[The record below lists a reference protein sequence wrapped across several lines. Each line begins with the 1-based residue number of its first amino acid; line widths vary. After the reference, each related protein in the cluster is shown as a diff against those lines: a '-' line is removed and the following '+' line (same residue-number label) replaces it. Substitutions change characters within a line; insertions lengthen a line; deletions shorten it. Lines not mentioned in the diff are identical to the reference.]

1 MHNIGQLE
9 RFLGRLLEQLLKT
22 GLPLIGN
29 VLKPLVKSVLIQLGL
44 TAAAS
49 AADAAIHKKIFGS
62 SNTTLIVSNEEM
74 NNIMKIIKSLE
85 KSGLLIKGLSETI
98 KKEAKEQ
105 KGGFLSMLLGTL
117 GASLV
122 GNLFTGKAKGVIA
135 TSQGREANM
144 PGRGT
149 SRAGEDTIRADQ
161 DF

>member
-117 GASLV
+117 GASLL

-144 PGRGT
+144 PRRGT